1 MIDKLELRIPFKPDV
16 CIFAP
21 DRSSGVLPSFDKYI
35 LSDGLETRTSRSS
48 DDGINIAESYETHSY
63 ESLASSFSGVA
74 FCIFPKGNGGHPF
87 PYVMLKCS
95 PAKILQGHNVFG
107 FDDPKL
113 GFLEMIAVL
122 LDSYPTLFNDLD
134 VIESK
139 LMQID
144 CTYFSRFE
152 NQNLAEHCIKALSST
167 SNGQIKARSS
177 YATSVYWNSCGRDAS
192 SSGAHIVR
200 VAYLKLPEVLSE
212 IKDLEKITKK
222 KGFVVYELDH
232 DTKKKIV
239 KKPTPD
245 KQRVMDRL
253 LALNS
258 VKDYCV
264 GMVRFESRVKARKL
278 QDSGI
283 PTNMIKFIEYSSK
296 RKTNLI
302 EDLWHL
308 GFDKIF
314 ETFEGL
320 TIVKTDDKTIL
331 EAIEKNLVTVS
342 DKGRVNR
349 RRSDAARGFYFEL
362 KSMGYDHVKQSTRPR
377 TFYDRVNSL
386 LECGLSKNF
395 IQKIENHASNVTPLI
410 REISINFGNQV
421 PDNYVAPKLR
431 MASGFDVFTGSF
443 INNQLPKTNLR
454 LI

>member
-1 MIDKLELRIPFKPDV
+1 MIDKLELRIPFKNDV

-21 DRSSGVLPSFDKYI
+21 DRSSAVLPSFDKYI
-35 LSDGLETRTSRSS
+35 LQDGLETRTSRSS

-122 LDSYPTLFNDLD
+122 LHSYPTLFNDLD

-152 NQNLAEHCIKALSST
+152 NQSLAEHCIKALSTT

-177 YATSVYWNSCGRDAS
+177 FDTSVYWNSCGRDAT
-192 SSGAHIVR
+192 SSGSHIVR
-200 VAYLKLPEVLSE
+200 VAYLKLPEVLNE
-212 IKDLEKITKK
+212 ISDLEKITKK
-222 KGFVVYELDH
+222 KNFNL
-232 DTKKKIV
+232 TK
-239 KKPTPD
+239 D
-245 KQRVMDRL
+245 AQRTLDRL
-253 LALNS
+253 KALYS
-258 VKDYCV
+258 VKDYCI
-264 GMVRFESRVKARKL
+264 GMVRFEARIKARKL
-278 QDSGI
+278 VDCGI
-283 PTNMIKFIEYSSK
+283 PTNIIKFIEFSSK
-296 RKTNLI
+296 RNTNLI

-320 TIVKTDDKTIL
+320 TIVKTDDKSIL
-331 EAIEKNLVTVS
+331 ESIEKNLVTVS
-342 DKGRVNR
+342 DSGRVNR

-362 KSMGYDHVKQSTRPR
+362 KSMGYDHVKRSTRPQ
-377 TFYDRVNSL
+377 TFYDRLNSL
-386 LECGLSKNF
+386 IECGLSKSF
-395 IQKIENHASNVTPLI
+395 IQSIENHASNVTPLI
-410 REISINFGNQV
+410 REISINFGNQA
-421 PDNYVAPKLR
+421 PDNYVAPQLR
-431 MASGFDVFTGSF
+431 MASGLDVFTGSF